1 MKITKILAVVLLSC
15 VAMISTTTQAQ
26 LYKSTYFNIDWQF
39 NAPVCTDFA
48 NVASGWGLNFE
59 GGYYVAPKLALGL
72 YGSFH
77 TNNEYV
83 EAQVLQLSSSS
94 ALYTDQI
101 QRIFQVPFGALLKC
115 RFIEDSMFEPY
126 VTAKIGANY
135 VRMSSVNNV
144 LDFYDETWGCNIQPE
159 VGVSIFPSS
168 HNRTG
173 IHLALYYSYSTNQ
186 GKCLIYTLEGLN
198 NIGFNLGVTF

>member
-15 VAMISTTTQAQ
+15 VAMTSTTTQAQ

-101 QRIFQVPFGALLKC
+101 QRIFQVPFGALLKY

>member
-101 QRIFQVPFGALLKC
+101 QRIFQVPFGALLKY

>member
-1 MKITKILAVVLLSC
+1 MKITNILAVVLLSC

-101 QRIFQVPFGALLKC
+101 QRIFQVPFGALLKY
-115 RFIEDSMFEPY
+115 RFIEGSMFEPY
-126 VTAKIGANY
+126 VAAKIGANY

-144 LDFYDETWGCNIQPE
+144 LDFYDETWGFNLQPE
-159 VGVSIFPSS
+159 VGVSIFPSAS
-168 HNRTG
+168 NRTG

-186 GKCLIYTLEGLN
+186 SKCLIYTLNGLN

>member
-1 MKITKILAVVLLSC
+1 MKITNILAVVLLSC

-101 QRIFQVPFGALLKC
+101 QRIFQVPFGALLKY
-115 RFIEDSMFEPY
+115 RFIEGSMFEPY

-135 VRMSSVNNV
+135 VRMSSLNNV
-144 LDFYDETWGCNIQPE
+144 LDFYNETWGFNVQPE

-168 HNRTG
+168 SNRTG

-186 GKCLIYTLEGLN
+186 SKCLIYTLNGLN

>member
-1 MKITKILAVVLLSC
+1 MKITNILAVVLLSC

-101 QRIFQVPFGALLKC
+101 QRIFQVPFGALLKY
-115 RFIEDSMFEPY
+115 RFIEGSMFEPY

-135 VRMSSVNNV
+135 VRMSSLNNV
-144 LDFYDETWGCNIQPE
+144 LDFYDETWGFNVQPE

-168 HNRTG
+168 SNRTG

-186 GKCLIYTLEGLN
+186 SKCLIYTLNGLN

>member
-1 MKITKILAVVLLSC
+1 MKITNILAVVLLSC

-101 QRIFQVPFGALLKC
+101 QRIFQVPFGALLKY

-126 VTAKIGANY
+126 VAAKIGANY
-135 VRMSSVNNV
+135 VRMSSLNNV
-144 LDFYDETWGCNIQPE
+144 LDFYDETWGFNLQPE
-159 VGVSIFPSS
+159 VGVSIFPSAS
-168 HNRTG
+168 NRTG

-186 GKCLIYTLEGLN
+186 SKCLIYTLNGLN